1 MAHRQN
7 LRLQHRPVGA
17 RRKLLSRLIRLR
29 AREGR
34 SRYDTG
40 VTATQPPSPAVEGLN
55 PAQRAAVE
63 HSEGAQLIL
72 AGPGSGK
79 TRVIMHRI
87 AWLVGEQRVAPWQI
101 LAVTFTNKAA
111 REMRSRAQGLLGEDA
126 AKLHLGTFHSMCAR
140 WLRIHGQDIGLSP
153 DYVIYDDADQTALMK
168 RVLQA
173 LHVDPRQFTPRSVLS
188 AISSAKSEMRGAD
201 HFKGQSEN
209 YFQEVVARAY
219 ERYQQSL
226 REASALDFDD
236 LLTET
241 VRLFR
246 ESEEALERRSGQ
258 YRHVLVDEFQDT
270 NPAQYALA
278 RQLASVHGNI
288 CVVGDP
294 DQSIYS
300 WRAADARNTQYFLRD
315 FPEAETYLLEQNYR
329 STQPILDAAN
339 AVISNN
345 RSHIERALWTEQESG
360 QALATYEAYNDEEEG
375 EFVAREVERLA
386 TTDRSLG
393 SIAVLY
399 RTNAQSR
406 PIEDALVRHR
416 IPYRLIGGV
425 RFYQRREIKDLIAYL
440 RLVHNRLDEASLLRI
455 INVPA
460 RGIGDTTLA
469 RLSEYAGSTG
479 LAVWDACEAAARG
492 EPVPGIAARAA
503 TAIRRFVHA
512 VEAMRG
518 ERDRPLA
525 ELLDHVLQ
533 ESGYVEYLRDRDEG
547 GEERLENVLQL
558 RTVMAQ
564 YEDTTG
570 GEAADLASFLQ
581 DVALVADVDE
591 LEGAVEAVT
600 LITLHAAKGLEF
612 PVVFLVGMEEG
623 VLPHIRS
630 FDDPRQ
636 LEEERRLAYVGITR
650 AEESVY
656 LTRAYRRYLGGR
668 PLTNPPS
675 RFLAEI
681 PEHLL
686 QPYRSGERR
695 TVGDRVTPAPRPAP
709 AAEPAATSAAAV
721 AATEPEWQAGE
732 RVRHSHFGEG
742 IVVSSQERRG
752 DVEVVV
758 AFDDTNA
765 GVKRLLQSLAPLERA

>member
-1 MAHRQN
+1 M
-7 LRLQHRPVGA
+7 
-17 RRKLLSRLIRLR
+17 
-29 AREGR
+29 
-34 SRYDTG
+34 
-40 VTATQPPSPAVEGLN
+40 
-55 PAQRAAVE
+55 E
-63 HSEGAQLIL
+63 HPGGAQLIL

-79 TRVIMHRI
+79 TRVITQRI
-87 AWLVGEQRVAPWQI
+87 AWLVGEQRVAPWRI

-111 REMRSRAQGLLGEDA
+111 REMRARAQDLLGEDA

-168 RVLQA
+168 RVLAA
-173 LHVDPRQFTPRSVLS
+173 LHVDTRQFTPRSVLS

-201 HFKGQSEN
+201 HFKRQTEN
-209 YFQEVVARAY
+209 YFQEVVSRAY
-219 ERYQQSL
+219 TRYQQGL

-246 ESEEALERRSGQ
+246 ESEEALERRAGQ

-278 RQLASVHGNI
+278 RQLASEHGNI

-300 WRAADARNTQYFLRD
+300 WRAADSRNTQYFLRD
-315 FPEAETYLLEQNYR
+315 FPDVTTCLLEQNYR
-329 STQPILDAAN
+329 STQPILDAAS
-339 AVISNN
+339 AVIENN
-345 RSHIERALWTEQESG
+345 RSHIERALWTKREAG
-360 QALATYEAYNDEEEG
+360 QALTTYEAYNDEEEG

-386 TTDRSLG
+386 TTNHPLG

-440 RLVHNRLDEASLLRI
+440 RLVQNRLDEASLLRV

-460 RGIGDTTLA
+460 RGIGDTTMA
-469 RLSEYAGSTG
+469 RLADYAGSTG
-479 LAVWDACEAAARG
+479 LAIWDACEAASRG
-492 EPVPGIAARAA
+492 EPVLGIAARAA
-503 TAIRRFVHA
+503 TAIRRFVHSI
-512 VEAMRG
+512 EAMRA

-525 ELLDHVLQ
+525 ELLDLVLQ
-533 ESGYVEYLRDRDEG
+533 ESGYAQYLRDRDEG

-570 GEAADLASFLQ
+570 GEAGDLASFLQ

-591 LEGAVEAVT
+591 LQGAVEAIT

-650 AEESVY
+650 AEDSVY

-675 RFLAEI
+675 RFLGEI
-681 PEHLL
+681 PEELL

-695 TVGDRVTPAPRPAP
+695 TVRERVAPMASAPRPAP
-709 AAEPAATSAAAV
+709 ASTEANAA
-721 AATEPEWQAGE
+721 EPEWQAGD
-732 RVRHSHFGEG
+732 RVRHAHFGEG
-742 IVVSSQERRG
+742 IVVSCQERRG

-758 AFDDTNA
+758 AFDDAKA

>member
-1 MAHRQN
+1 MPAAQN
-7 LRLQHRPVGA
+7 
-17 RRKLLSRLIRLR
+17 
-29 AREGR
+29 
-34 SRYDTG
+34 
-40 VTATQPPSPAVEGLN
+40 PSPAVEGLN

-63 HSEGAQLIL
+63 HGEGAQLIL

-79 TRVIMHRI
+79 TRVITNRI
-87 AWLVGEQRVAPWQI
+87 AWLVGEQRIAPWRI

-111 REMRSRAQGLLGEDA
+111 REMRARAQGLLGEDA

-168 RVLQA
+168 RVLTS
-173 LHVDPRQFTPRSVLS
+173 LHVDSRQFTPRSVLS

-201 HFKGQSEN
+201 HFKRQSES
-209 YFQEVVARAY
+209 YFQEIVARAY
-219 ERYQQSL
+219 EGYQQGL

-246 ESEEALERRSGQ
+246 ESEEALERRAGQ
-258 YRHVLVDEFQDT
+258 YLHVLVDEFQDT
-270 NPAQYALA
+270 NPAQYALS
-278 RQLASVHGNI
+278 RQLASAHGNI

-300 WRAADARNTQYFLRD
+300 WRAADSRNTQYFLRD
-315 FPEAETYLLEQNYR
+315 FPDATTYLLEQNYR

-339 AVISNN
+339 AVIENN
-345 RSHIERALWTEQESG
+345 RSHIERALWTERKDG
-360 QALATYEAYNDEEEG
+360 QALTQYEAYNDEEEG

-386 TTDRSLG
+386 TTDTPLG

-425 RFYQRREIKDLIAYL
+425 RFYQRREIKDLVAYL

-479 LAVWDACEAAARG
+479 LAVWDACEAVSRG

-518 ERDRPLA
+518 QRERPLA
-525 ELLDHVLQ
+525 ELLDYVLE
-533 ESGYVEYLRDRDEG
+533 ESGYVEYLRDREEG

-591 LEGAVEAVT
+591 LEGAVEAIT

-612 PVVFLVGMEEG
+612 PIVFLVGMEEG

-650 AEESVY
+650 AETSVY

-675 RFLAEI
+675 RFLGEI

-686 QPYRSGERR
+686 QPFRSGDKRQVQER
-695 TVGDRVTPAPRPAP
+695 VAPVAAPPRPASAP
-709 AAEPAATSAAAV
+709 SAAAQAAAAEPQ
-721 AATEPEWQAGE
+721 WQAGE
-732 RVRHSHFGEG
+732 RVRHAHFGEG
-742 IVVSSQERRG
+742 IVVSCQERRG

-758 AFDDTNA
+758 AFDDEAA
-765 GVKRLLQSLAPLERA
+765 GVKRLLQSLAPLERV

>member
-1 MAHRQN
+1 M
-7 LRLQHRPVGA
+7 P
-17 RRKLLSRLIRLR
+17 
-29 AREGR
+29 
-34 SRYDTG
+34 
-40 VTATQPPSPAVEGLN
+40 ATQHPTSAIDGLN
-55 PAQRAAVE
+55 PQQRAAVE
-63 HSEGAQLIL
+63 HPGGAQLIL

-79 TRVIMHRI
+79 TRVITQRI
-87 AWLVGEQRVAPWQI
+87 AWLVGEQRVAPWRI

-111 REMRSRAQGLLGEDA
+111 REMRARAQDLLGEDA

-140 WLRIHGQDIGLSP
+140 WLRIHGKDIGLSP

-168 RVLQA
+168 RVLESLQ
-173 LHVDPRQFTPRSVLS
+173 VDTRQFTPRSVLS

-201 HFKGQSEN
+201 HFKGQTEN

-219 ERYQQSL
+219 ERYQKGL
-226 REASALDFDD
+226 RAASALDFDD

-246 ESEEALERRSGQ
+246 ESEEALERRAEQ
-258 YRHVLVDEFQDT
+258 YLHVLVDEFQDT

-278 RQLASVHGNI
+278 RQLASVHGNV

-300 WRAADARNTQYFLRD
+300 WRAADSRNTQYFQRD
-315 FPEAETYLLEQNYR
+315 FPDVTTCLLEQNYR
-329 STQPILDAAN
+329 STQPILDAASG
-339 AVISNN
+339 VIENN
-345 RSHIERALWTEQESG
+345 RSHIERALWTERKSG
-360 QALATYEAYNDEEEG
+360 QALTTYEAYNDEEEG

-386 TTDRSLG
+386 TTNRPLG

-440 RLVHNRLDEASLLRI
+440 RLVQNRLDEASLLRV

-460 RGIGDTTLA
+460 RGIGDTTMA
-469 RLSEYAGSTG
+469 RLADYAGSTG
-479 LAVWDACEAAARG
+479 LAIWDACEAAAGG

-503 TAIRRFVHA
+503 TAIRRFVYSI
-512 VEAMRG
+512 EAMRA

-525 ELLDHVLQ
+525 DLLDLVLQ
-533 ESGYVEYLRDRDEG
+533 ESGYAQYLRDRDEG

-570 GEAADLASFLQ
+570 GEAGDLASFLQ

-591 LEGAVEAVT
+591 LQGAVEAIT

-623 VLPHIRS
+623 VLAPHPLVRRPPA
-630 FDDPRQ
+630 DGGGATAGVRGHHPRRG
-636 LEEERRLAYVGITR
+636 LGLPDARLPALPGREAADERTLTLPRGDTR
-650 AEESVY
+650 A
-656 LTRAYRRYLGGR
+656 
-668 PLTNPPS
+668 
-675 RFLAEI
+675 
-681 PEHLL
+681 
-686 QPYRSGERR
+686 
-695 TVGDRVTPAPRPAP
+695 PAP
-709 AAEPAATSAAAV
+709 ALPKRRTAHRARTSRTRAAPHTRVCASLDIGRGRGRSRAAV
-721 AATEPEWQAGE
+721 AGGRAGASRALRGGHRGELPGAAGGRGGGGGVRRHDGRRQAAAAEPGAAG
-732 RVRHSHFGEG
+732 
-742 IVVSSQERRG
+742 
-752 DVEVVV
+752 
-758 AFDDTNA
+758 A
-765 GVKRLLQSLAPLERA
+765 GLGGC

>member
-1 MAHRQN
+1 MI
-7 LRLQHRPVGA
+7 G
-17 RRKLLSRLIRLR
+17 LR
-29 AREGR
+29 ARERR
-34 SRYDTG
+34 SRYDEA
-40 VTATQPPSPAVEGLN
+40 VPATQRSSPATEGLN

-63 HSEGAQLIL
+63 HPEGAQLIL

-79 TRVIMHRI
+79 TRVITHRI
-87 AWLVGEQRVAPWQI
+87 AWLVEERDVAPWRI

-111 REMRSRAQGLLGEDA
+111 REMRERARGLLGDEA
-126 AKLHLGTFHSMCAR
+126 AQLHLGTFHSMCAR
-140 WLRIHGQDIGLSP
+140 WLRIHGQAIGLSP

-168 RVLQA
+168 RVLEA
-173 LHVDPRQFTPRSVLS
+173 LHVDSRQFTPRSVLS
-188 AISSAKSEMRGAD
+188 AISSAKSEMKGAD
-201 HFKGQSEN
+201 HFKRQTES

-219 ERYQQSL
+219 ERYQQGL

-236 LLTET
+236 LLVET

-246 ESEEALERRSGQ
+246 ESEEALEKRAGQ

-270 NPAQYALA
+270 NPAQYALT
-278 RQLASVHGNI
+278 RQLASGHGNV

-300 WRAADARNTQYFLRD
+300 WRAADSRNTQYFLRD
-315 FPEAETYLLEQNYR
+315 FPDAETYLLEQNYR
-329 STQPILDAAN
+329 STQPILDAAS
-339 AVISNN
+339 AVIENN
-345 RSHIERALWTEQESG
+345 RSHIERALWTERGDG
-360 QALATYEAYNDEEEG
+360 QALIQYEAYNDEEEG
-375 EFVAREVERLA
+375 EFVAREAERLSLA
-386 TTDRSLG
+386 DRPLG
-393 SIAVLY
+393 EIAVLY

-440 RLVHNRLDEASLLRI
+440 RLVHNRLDEASLLRVV
-455 INVPA
+455 NVPA

-503 TAIRRFVHA
+503 TAVRRFVRA
-512 VEAMRG
+512 VEAMRAQ
-518 ERDRPLA
+518 RDRPLA
-525 ELLDHVLQ
+525 ELLDYVLE
-533 ESGYVEYLRDRDEG
+533 ESGYVDYLRDRDEG

-591 LEGAVEAVT
+591 MEGATEAVT

-650 AEESVY
+650 AGESVY

-686 QPYRSGERR
+686 QPYRAGERR
-695 TVGDRVTPAPRPAP
+695 TVRQPAPLSHRERDATPAP
-709 AAEPAATSAAAV
+709 AEPASA
-721 AATEPEWQAGE
+721 EPQWQAGE
-732 RVRHSHFGEG
+732 RVRHKTFGEG

-758 AFDDTNA
+758 AFDDAKA
-765 GVKRLLQSLAPLERA
+765 GVKRLLQSLAPLSRV

>member
-1 MAHRQN
+1 MTSA
-7 LRLQHRPVGA
+7 
-17 RRKLLSRLIRLR
+17 
-29 AREGR
+29 
-34 SRYDTG
+34 
-40 VTATQPPSPAVEGLN
+40 QPSSSAVEGLN
-55 PAQRAAVE
+55 PQQRAAVE
-63 HSEGAQLIL
+63 HPGGAQLIL

-79 TRVIMHRI
+79 TRVITHRI
-87 AWLVGEQRVAPWQI
+87 AWLVGEQRVAPWRI

-111 REMRSRAQGLLGEDA
+111 REMRARAEGLLGEDA

-140 WLRIHGQDIGLSP
+140 WLRIHGEDIGLSP

-168 RVLQA
+168 RVLDA
-173 LHVDPRQFTPRSVLS
+173 LHVDTRQFTPRSVLS

-201 HFKGQSEN
+201 HFKRQTES
-209 YFQEVVARAY
+209 YFQEIVARAY
-219 ERYQQSL
+219 ERYQQGL

-246 ESEEALERRSGQ
+246 ESEEALERRAGQ
-258 YRHVLVDEFQDT
+258 YLHVLVDEFQDT

-300 WRAADARNTQYFLRD
+300 WRAADARNTQYFQRD
-315 FPEAETYLLEQNYR
+315 FPDVETCLLEQNYR
-329 STQPILDAAN
+329 STQPILDAAS
-339 AVISNN
+339 AVIENN
-345 RSHIERALWTEQESG
+345 RSHIERSLWTERGDG
-360 QALATYEAYNDEEEG
+360 QALIQYEAYNDEEEG

-386 TTDRSLG
+386 TTGRSLG
-393 SIAVLY
+393 AVAVLY

-406 PIEDALVRHR
+406 PIEDALVRRR

-425 RFYQRREIKDLIAYL
+425 RFYQRREIKDLVAYL

-460 RGIGDTTLA
+460 RGIGDTTIA

-479 LAVWDACEAAARG
+479 LAVWDACEAVARG

-503 TAIRRFVHA
+503 TAVRRFVHA
-512 VEAMRG
+512 IEAMRG
-518 ERDRPLA
+518 QRDRPLA
-525 ELLDHVLQ
+525 ELLDYVLE
-533 ESGYVEYLRDRDEG
+533 ESGYVAYLRDRDEG

-591 LEGAVEAVT
+591 LEGAVDAVT

-650 AEESVY
+650 AEDVVY

-675 RFLAEI
+675 RFLGEI
-681 PEHLL
+681 PEHLV
-686 QPYRSGERR
+686 QPYRSGDKR
-695 TVGDRVTPAPRPAP
+695 TVREPARVAPAARPTEPAPSDPGDAEPQWSAGDRV
-709 AAEPAATSAAAV
+709 
-721 AATEPEWQAGE
+721 
-732 RVRHSHFGEG
+732 RHGMFGEG
-742 IVVSSQERRG
+742 IVVSCQERRG

-758 AFDDTNA
+758 AFDDTKA